1 LLPFIAMVVYL
12 GVDTIGSSERLIS
25 CLGTV
30 LIMGLGFIFSKYR
43 AQVCSLEYYGKL
55 FIYLYTVMNCVCK
68 YNHPW
73 YELGRGR
80 GLSACLPCEYA
91 GYNKSG

>member
-1 LLPFIAMVVYL
+1 VIRFLTFIPIVVYL

-43 AQVCSLEYYGKL
+43 AQVWSL
-55 FIYLYTVMNCVCK
+55 
-68 YNHPW
+68 
-73 YELGRGR
+73 
-80 GLSACLPCEYA
+80 
-91 GYNKSG
+91 